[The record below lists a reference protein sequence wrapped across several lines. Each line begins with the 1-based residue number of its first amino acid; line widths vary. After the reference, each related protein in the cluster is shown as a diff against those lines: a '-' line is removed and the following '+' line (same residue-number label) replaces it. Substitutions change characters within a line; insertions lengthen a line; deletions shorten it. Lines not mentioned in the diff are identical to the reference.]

1 MIHSYAWRRPLP
13 ASAGKKFVFTGGLI
27 GLTRGQ
33 AKQMVEGAGGRVV
46 GSVSKETD
54 YVVVGDDPGSK
65 YDKAVELGVT
75 TLDEAGFVA
84 LLKEAGVEVG

>member
-1 MIHSYAWRRPLP
+1 MSRGHA
-13 ASAGKKFVFTGGLI
+13 KKL
-27 GLTRGQ
+27 
-33 AKQMVEGAGGRVV
+33 VEGAGARVV

-65 YDKAVELGVT
+65 YEKAVELGVA

-84 LLKEAGVEVG
+84 LLRDAGVEAG